1 MKKAILSFII
11 ILSLIIVSL
20 SGCISTD
27 DDGDDEKD
35 GKKGGED
42 KTRYF
47 EFSGQVKD
55 YDTGEPLE
63 GVQVRLDV
71 TWYYGY
77 YTRTPPQPQSTK
89 ELGITT
95 TTSNGSYYLK
105 APTYENNSADYIQFK
120 LIFTKSK
127 YFVQSRVVSD
137 TGEKLMQYFYNISLY
152 VCIELDGEI
161 TGAAGEPLD
170 KAVIILNIAGNNKVP
185 QPEIYHITTSM
196 SNGKYYFNYLSSKY
210 NFDIIIGCEGY
221 QSKII
226 EDVHFDGHIQH
237 LMNISLTPINYSMR
251 NITVNGSLTSY
262 DENPNDF
269 FGNEVFFVWIF
280 NIMDQ
285 TIEIVNVN
293 ETWNFTAIITPGSYY
308 FTPFSSPDDYHSDWG
323 FTSQPFG
330 IDKDIELEIQIEI
343 YLP

>member
-11 ILSLIIVSL
+11 ILSLIIVTI

-27 DDGDDEKD
+27 DDGEN
-35 GKKGGED
+35 GGED

-71 TWYYGY
+71 TWIHGSKN
-77 YTRTPPQPQSTK
+77 RAPPPPQTTK

-105 APTYENNSADYIQFK
+105 APTYENKSADYLNFK
-120 LIFTKSK
+120 LIFTKSR
-127 YFVQSRVVSD
+127 YFVQSRGVSD

-161 TGAAGEPLD
+161 MGETGEPLD

-210 NFDIIIGCEGY
+210 NFDIIISCDGY
-221 QSKII
+221 QTKII

-251 NITVNGSLTSY
+251 NITVNGSLTFY
-262 DENPNDF
+262 HGYPNNF
-269 FGNEVFFVWIF
+269 FNNEIFFIWVF
-280 NIMDQ
+280 NSQNQ

-293 ETWNFTAIITPGSYY
+293 ETWNFTATLSPGSYF

-323 FTSQPFG
+323 FTSQP
-330 IDKDIELEIQIEI
+330 ISIIKDIELEIPIEI